1 MVEKR
6 LKVVK
11 SVEKYAI
18 KFVYVL
24 KPPKGISKVCYEKRS
39 GLLTIILTTF
49 AYLYGCL

>member
-1 MVEKR
+1 VP
-6 LKVVK
+6 K

-18 KFVYVL
+18 KFCYVL
-24 KPPKGISKVCYEKRS
+24 KPPKSISKVCYEKRS